1 MPWTDGHITAFL
13 SNDVPA
19 IKRALLR
26 SVELQ
31 EKILTEMTLAR
42 SALQKLVKY
51 HEDRNSVGENSN
63 GGDDPA

>member
-1 MPWTDGHITAFL
+1 MSWNDGHIVSFL
-13 SNDVPA
+13 SKDVPA
-19 IKRALLR
+19 GMKALVR
-26 SVELQ
+26 SVELL

-51 HEDRNSVGENSN
+51 HEDRSSAGENIN